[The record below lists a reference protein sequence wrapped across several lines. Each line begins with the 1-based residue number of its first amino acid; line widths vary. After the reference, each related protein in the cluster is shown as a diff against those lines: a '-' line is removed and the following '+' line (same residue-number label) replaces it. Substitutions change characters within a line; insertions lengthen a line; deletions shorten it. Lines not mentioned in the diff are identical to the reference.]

1 MTKSRTRLLTP
12 RTFARWA
19 AALVALNILWRLVR
33 FLTGRPLWGDEAM
46 LAISFFGRGYRQL
59 LEPLAWSQL
68 APPGFLW
75 ISKAMIDVFGADPWV
90 MRLWPVIAGTAAM
103 LLFVRLARASLRLR
117 EAMLAIAI
125 TAASYYPLRHSVEF
139 KPYSTDLLAAVMILW
154 LAIRIQQRTTREAPA
169 VGAWVALAAAGCAA
183 VWLSFPS
190 VFVSGAAAL
199 WLALLALKRGRES
212 LWSRLLPPL
221 LVGALVVASFSAM
234 YLLYYDVVSEEMPQY
249 RQMRMWVKA
258 FPPTDRPWLIP
269 WWLLDVHA
277 GTMLAYPHGGKNFGS
292 TLTLVLVIAGAWSLW
307 KAGGHRRR
315 LLGLI
320 VLVLAMGLVAA
331 FLGMYPYGSTVRT
344 MLYAAP
350 GLLLLA
356 GAGTW
361 FLLKRLFN
369 RRGAERGAL
378 IFAGL
383 MAGLV
388 VGGAASD
395 LVNPAKA
402 PEEVAARDTILRL
415 AASRLPGEIWIMPYT
430 SPLPGDPKDAS
441 INSPTGAVS
450 HYYALRHLGGDLL
463 HRPESD
469 ELEAALGTN
478 QPPRVRVIVSRTG
491 ELEVKATIAAEPY
504 LRMLDG
510 VHGPGSRQLI
520 VLGPGDELI
529 VWTWPAEPNANGRPA
544 GSPP

>member
-1 MTKSRTRLLTP
+1 MFSRCVV
-12 RTFARWA
+12 
-19 AALVALNILWRLVR
+19 ALVGLNVLWRLVR

-75 ISKAMIDVFGADPWV
+75 ISKTQIDLFGPDPWV

-103 LLFVRLARASLRLR
+103 LLFVMLARASLRLP
-117 EAMLAIAI
+117 EALLAIAI
-125 TAASYYPLRHSVEF
+125 MAASYYPLRHSVEF
-139 KPYSTDLLAAVMILW
+139 KPYSTDLLAAVTILW
-154 LAIRIQQRTTREAPA
+154 LAIRIERRIRREAPA
-169 VGAWVALAAAGCAA
+169 VGAWVALAAAGCVA

-199 WLALLALKRGRES
+199 WLALLALQRNGAS
-212 LWSRLLPPL
+212 AWSRLLPPL
-221 LVGALVVASFSAM
+221 LTGALLVASFLAM
-234 YLLYYDVVSEEMPQY
+234 YLLYYDVVAEEMPQY
-249 RQMRMWVKA
+249 RQMRMWARA

-292 TLTLVLVIAGAWSLW
+292 TLTLGLVIAGAWSLW

-315 LLGLI
+315 LLGL
-320 VLVLAMGLVAA
+320 VLLVLAMGLIAA

-356 GAGTW
+356 GAGAW
-361 FLLKRLFN
+361 FLLKRLFS
-369 RRGAERGAL
+369 RRSGERGAR

-383 MAGLV
+383 MAALI

-395 LVNPAKA
+395 LINPAKA
-402 PEEVAARDTILRL
+402 PEEVAARDTVLGL
-415 AASRLPGEIWIMPYT
+415 ANSRMPGEIWIMPYT
-430 SPLPGDPKDAS
+430 SPLPGNPKDAS

-450 HYYALRHLGGDLL
+450 HYYALRNLGGELL
-463 HRPESD
+463 HRPEPGG
-469 ELEAALGTN
+469 LEAILAADK
-478 QPPRVRVIVSRTG
+478 PPRVRVIVSRTG
-491 ELEVKATIAAEPY
+491 ELEVKATIAAAPY
-504 LRMLDG
+504 VRILDNIYG
-510 VHGPGSRQLI
+510 AGLRQLI

-529 VWTWPAEPNANGRPA
+529 VWTWPEAA
-544 GSPP
+544 GSTTNERPSESRP